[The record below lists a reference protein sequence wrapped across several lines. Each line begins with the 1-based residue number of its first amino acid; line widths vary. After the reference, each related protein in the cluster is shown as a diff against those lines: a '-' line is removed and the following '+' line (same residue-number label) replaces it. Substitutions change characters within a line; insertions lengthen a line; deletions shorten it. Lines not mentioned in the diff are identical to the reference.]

1 MLKIANKK
9 IPTEPQL
16 IRMPNGSSEPAAAPR
31 TVKARINRLL
41 KQRQRLVDSIPE
53 TQAVLVPYL
62 EEAIRRLK
70 TCPTKFQA
78 SFAANASN
86 CIDIWLACELTDDD
100 KDFFAKTYRI
110 GRYRID
116 TQSSTC

>member
-1 MLKIANKK
+1 MMQVANKN
-9 IPTEPQL
+9 TEQQL
-16 IRMPNGSSEPAAAPR
+16 VRMPNGSSEPAAAAR
-31 TVKARINRLL
+31 TVKARVNRLL
-41 KQRQRLVDSIPE
+41 KQRQRLEDAIPE
-53 TQAVLVPYL
+53 TQAMLVPYV
-62 EEAIRRLK
+62 EEALRRLK

-100 KDFFAKTYRI
+100 KDSIAKIYRI

-116 TQSSTC
+116 GPIKATC